1 MATRTRDSR
10 QVDACFYDGA
20 SNRRRGS
27 WSFSFSKQAAVL
39 QFAPTM
45 LAVVLH
51 RRNRCDFNPRQLPD
65 DEDETRRR
73 PAKQGNE
80 AADTL
85 CSDADD
91 REVDSSFPAWKP
103 SLITS
108 Y

>member
-1 MATRTRDSR
+1 MRVFTTVLRLCQQSPPGFVVVLLLETSR
-10 QVDACFYDGA
+10 SVTVCTDDA
-20 SNRRRGS
+20 GS
-27 WSFSFSKQAAVL
+27 
-39 QFAPTM
+39 
-45 LAVVLH
+45 VLH